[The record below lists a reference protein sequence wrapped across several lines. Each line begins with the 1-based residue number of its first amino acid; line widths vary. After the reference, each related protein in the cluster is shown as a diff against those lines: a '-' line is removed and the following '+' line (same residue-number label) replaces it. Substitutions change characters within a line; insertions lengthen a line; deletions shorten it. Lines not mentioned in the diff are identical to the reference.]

1 MAKQTQPNKGALK
14 KYGIIGGVL
23 VLVAV
28 FFPGGSEPVKKGG
41 KGSFQ
46 FAGGASTSKKKTDI
60 FEKEDYTAKFGSID
74 SETKNAFKP
83 LLAKK
88 DNESNA
94 KPVATNGI
102 PATFAGGD
110 ANWVYTGNMTV
121 DGTPNALLENTQSSE
136 GVFLRPGEKW
146 KNMQLKE
153 VRSDSIVLEGPNGY
167 TKTVFFATN
176 PEVKP
181 VEPGRVAANAGTTTT
196 PPPGATN
203 AQTLPPAD
211 ASQGGNGRRRRR
223 DQQQQTQA
231 SADLF
236 GPIGG
241 NVTELE
247 NNNATNAF
255 NNNREN

>member
-1 MAKQTQPNKGALK
+1 MAKQTQPNNGSLK
-14 KYGIIGGVL
+14 KLGIAGGVL

-46 FAGGASTSKKKTDI
+46 FAGGGSSSKKKTEL
-60 FEKEDYTAKFGSID
+60 FQPEDYTAKFASID
-74 SETKNAFKP
+74 TATTNAFRP
-83 LLAKK
+83 LLSKK
-88 DNESNA
+88 DAENQ
-94 KPVATNGI
+94 KPAPPNFI
-102 PATFAGGD
+102 PASFAGGD

-121 DGTPNALLENTQSSE
+121 DGVPNALLENTKSNE

-146 KNMQLKE
+146 KTMQLKE

-167 TKTVFFATN
+167 MKTVFFATN
-176 PEVKP
+176 PEVAP
-181 VEPGRVAANAGTTTT
+181 VEPSRVAANTTGA
-196 PPPGATN
+196 PQVPGAATN

-211 ASQGGNGRRRRR
+211 ASQGGGRRRRR
-223 DQQQQTQA
+223 EQQQSTQA

-241 NVTELE
+241 NASELE
-247 NNNATNAF
+247 NNIQSNSF
-255 NNNREN
+255 NNSRENQ